1 MRTPLQ
7 RIFAAIGSVARS
19 DEPIEVRRASY
30 RRTVEEVT
38 ADLDRDELVKLAH
51 DLGAMLESR
60 FK

>member
-7 RIFAAIGSVARS
+7 RIYGAISRVAHS
-19 DEPIEVRRASY
+19 DEPIEDRRASY
-30 RRTVEEVT
+30 RRTVEEAT
-38 ADLDRDELVKLAH
+38 ADLDRDELVGLVH